1 MAPLSIVWFCAI
13 TVASLAL
20 PGYQGTISTAPLV
33 PLYAVLA
40 ASVGLLVRGRA
51 DSLREAMLSAIPAVA
66 VITAAAVAGLLR
78 NQALADG
85 RGEPLYLYVAI
96 ALWVSWTMLVIAGAA
111 FSRAKWSGAG
121 AITLT
126 AVVSIVGWFLFTLH
140 LD

>member
-1 MAPLSIVWFCAI
+1 MVPLSIGWFCAI
-13 TVASLAL
+13 TIASLAL

-40 ASVGLLVRGRA
+40 GSVGLLVRGRA
-51 DSLREAMLSAIPAVA
+51 DSVGEAMLSAIPAAA
-66 VITAAAVAGLLR
+66 VIAAATVAGLLG
-78 NQALADG
+78 NQALTDA
-85 RGEPLYLYVAI
+85 RGEPLYLYVAV

-111 FSRAKWSGAG
+111 FSRARWSGAG

-126 AVVSIVGWFLFTLH
+126 AVVTVLGWFLFTAH